1 MNGVPRLHLVTDD
14 RVLADPAFLQAA
26 RDVLTVSG
34 PDVALHL
41 RGPGTTGRT
50 LFRLAADL
58 VPRARSAGAWLV
70 VNDRVDVAASV
81 GASAV
86 QLAGRSLPVAE
97 VRALQR
103 RGLLAPELAVGA
115 SVHDPDE
122 AGGATAADWLV
133 VGTLFGTP
141 SHPGR
146 PGAGPGLVTRVGRAT
161 ALPLVGIGGISPDRV
176 AAVLAAGAHGVAI
189 LRGVWAPPGGSPAR
203 AVKGY
208 LQAIDDA
215 RQAPT

>member
-1 MNGVPRLHLVTDD
+1 MDAVPRLHLVTDD
-14 RVLADPAFLQAA
+14 RVLADPAFLQRA
-26 RDVLTVSG
+26 RDVLSVSG

-41 RGPGTTGRT
+41 RGPGTTGRA
-50 LFRLAADL
+50 LFRLADDL

-70 VNDRVDVAASV
+70 VNDRVDVAASA
-81 GASAV
+81 GASGV

-103 RGLLAPELAVGA
+103 RGLLSGLAVGA
-115 SVHDPDE
+115 SVHDPD
-122 AGGATAADWLV
+122 AGRAAAGADWLV

-146 PGAGPGLVTRVGRAT
+146 PGAGPELVTRVAGVT
-161 ALPLVGIGGISPDRV
+161 ALPLVGIGGITPDRV
-176 AAVLAAGAHGVAI
+176 AAVLASGGHGVAV

-203 AVKGY
+203 AVRGY
-208 LQAIDDA
+208 LQALDEA
-215 RQAPT
+215 RQAST